1 MQYVHRARSR
11 SIPRIVA
18 MLAMAG
24 ALASSLAACGYKGP
38 LYMPGSP
45 QDHPRRVPP
54 PAVKPGEP
62 MPDSTTPSASTPNA
76 ATPAAQPAAP
86 DDANRRSPV
95 PNLFQ

>member
-54 PAVKPGEP
+54 PALKPGETP
-62 MPDSTTPSASTPNA
+62 PESTAPGAATPNTT
-76 ATPAAQPAAP
+76 TPAAQPAAP
-86 DDANRRSPV
+86 GDATRRAPV
-95 PNLFQ
+95 PNLF